1 MISYGHGLAWVWA
14 GALTPRLSAPEQV
27 TKFALALARGE
38 PNREQITRTV
48 LRIQFVNLSKVGTNS
63 VTSVWAVPLGQT
75 PGYLDPQSQEAL
87 HEVDVSGTTLHFSF
101 GQAPEGE
108 AVGTL
113 G

>member
-1 MISYGHGLAWVWA
+1 
-14 GALTPRLSAPEQV
+14 
-27 TKFALALARGE
+27 
-38 PNREQITRTV
+38 
-48 LRIQFVNLSKVGTNS
+48 